1 MNQYDRS
8 KGHAK
13 FEEVYGGELP
23 ALPPAGTSPFIDY
36 MLETL
41 FGALWQDPTL
51 SIRERRL
58 LVIGVLAAQGEEGTL
73 ALQLRCALKRGELTA
88 AQLQPLATFLTQ
100 YVGYP
105 RGSRLFRCATK
116 SASAPAA
123 LSAGSVGRRP
133 LADPHQILR
142 AQPLAKSVLYGWP
155 VEGDVA
161 LGGARRF
168 IERQPEV
175 GAAEHPLGDLGDA
188 GLTQR
193 PAAAP
198 GTPSRASARRRRPP
212 SPASP

>member
-41 FGALWQDPTL
+41 FGALWEDPTL

-73 ALQLRCALKRGELTA
+73 ALQLRCALRRGELTA

-105 RGSRLFRCATK
+105 RGSRLFKVCNE
-116 SASAPAA
+116 
-123 LSAGSVGRRP
+123 
-133 LADPHQILR
+133 I
-142 AQPLAKSVLYGWP
+142 
-155 VEGDVA
+155 
-161 LGGARRF
+161 
-168 IERQPEV
+168 
-175 GAAEHPLGDLGDA
+175 
-188 GLTQR
+188 
-193 PAAAP
+193 
-198 GTPSRASARRRRPP
+198 
-212 SPASP
+212 ASPPLR

>member
-13 FEEVYGGELP
+13 FEEIYGGELP
-23 ALPPAGTSPFIDY
+23 PLPPAGTSPFIDY

-105 RGSRLFRCATK
+105 RGARLFKVCN
-116 SASAPAA
+116 
-123 LSAGSVGRRP
+123 
-133 LADPHQILR
+133 
-142 AQPLAKSVLYGWP
+142 
-155 VEGDVA
+155 
-161 LGGARRF
+161 
-168 IERQPEV
+168 EV
-175 GAAEHPLGDLGDA
+175 SS
-188 GLTQR
+188 
-193 PAAAP
+193 
-198 GTPSRASARRRRPP
+198 TPKR
-212 SPASP
+212 